1 MMPLRRDLL
10 TVLLGGA
17 CALGLVTA
25 CGGTASPRAD
35 ATADTSA
42 PATTNPASAP
52 SPTRYPSG
60 TQTISLDVKGTTR
73 TALLVV
79 PDDLSHPAP
88 LVFAFHGHGG
98 SGQNFERKM
107 GIEKLWPQAIVVYPN
122 GVVGHKGKTD
132 PDGTQT
138 GWQSVAGEQGDSD
151 LAFYDALLASLRA
164 KLPVDRD
171 RIYLMGHSNGS
182 AFVSLLLNQR
192 GGPIAA
198 TANLSGQPG
207 KYLAT
212 DPVRSM
218 FMAMGQND
226 PIVPYANQRKS
237 VPLAEAKIGADPAK
251 ATVDGYLRT
260 EPGRG
265 HLELAVYD
273 YPGGHE
279 PPPEI
284 PPLIV
289 AFFQRHTLSGG

>member
-1 MMPLRRDLL
+1 MRHRCHPNRQPERRHR
-10 TVLLGGA
+10 G
-17 CALGLVTA
+17 
-25 CGGTASPRAD
+25 S
-35 ATADTSA
+35 
-42 PATTNPASAP
+42 
-52 SPTRYPSG
+52 
-60 TQTISLDVKGTTR
+60 QTISVDVKGTTR

-79 PDDLSHPAP
+79 PADLSHPAP
-88 LVFAFHGHGG
+88 LVLAFHGHGG
-98 SGQNFERKM
+98 TGRNFDKKM
-107 GIEKLWPQAIVVYPN
+107 NVEGLWPQAIVVYPD
-122 GVVGHKGKTD
+122 GVVGHKGRTD
-132 PDGTQT
+132 PEGKET
-138 GWQSVAGEQGDSD
+138 GWQNAPGENGDSD

-182 AFVSLLLNQR
+182 GFVSLLLNER

-198 TANLSGQPG
+198 TANSSGQPG
-207 KYLAT
+207 RYLDT

-218 FMAMGQND
+218 FMSMGQSD

-237 VPLAEAKIGADPAK
+237 VPLAEAKIGADPST

-260 EPGRG
+260 EKGRG

-279 PPPEI
+279 PPTGL